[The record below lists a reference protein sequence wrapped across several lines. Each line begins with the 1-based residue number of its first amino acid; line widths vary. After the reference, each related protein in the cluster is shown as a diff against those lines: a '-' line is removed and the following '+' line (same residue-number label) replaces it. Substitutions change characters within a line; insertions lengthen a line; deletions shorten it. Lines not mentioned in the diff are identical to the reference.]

1 MTIKKKILRIKP
13 SIINRVQPKSTLA
26 GRRKVDILKT
36 IGKRKNEENK
46 T

>member
-26 GRRKVDILKT
+26 GRRKVDILKR
-36 IGKRKNEENK
+36 IGKEKMRKNK